1 MEIKLTGVSNLRS
14 EYGDYDHDVILSND
28 LIESSGFVDIIIDDT
43 PITLDITQLYV
54 ATKALYETYSMEQD
68 NQIYQQQIRN

>member
-28 LIESSGFVDIIIDDT
+28 SIESSGFVDIIIDDT

>member
-28 LIESSGFVDIIIDDT
+28 LIESSGFVDIIIVSFCADSCRENAYRKQ
-43 PITLDITQLYV
+43 P
-54 ATKALYETYSMEQD
+54 
-68 NQIYQQQIRN
+68 NP